1 MYKEEFQQT
10 IKNMKCEKDCVYM
23 SSFEVFKKGF
33 EKAKELAL
41 LHSNSLDESE
51 KPVITKDE
59 AKWINDLKSIYDL
72 PDVLYHITRC
82 GYDGNGFTF
91 TYWGS
96 TYELPIKEGI
106 DCSEVDIIRER
117 LVNAV
122 IYGYKIKE
130 EKLYQ
135 VELPGSHKEGDIIL
149 VKNDDGDITYDLV
162 YSDRWKE
169 RDYTKLTEDEIKKD
183 HEWAWQFAEE
193 VKE

>member
-1 MYKEEFQQT
+1 
-10 IKNMKCEKDCVYM
+10 M
-23 SSFEVFKKGF
+23 ST
-33 EKAKELAL
+33 
-41 LHSNSLDESE
+41 E

-59 AKWINDLKSIYDL
+59 AKWINDLKSVYDL

-149 VKNDDGDITYDLV
+149 VKNDDGDITYGLV

>member
-41 LHSNSLDESE
+41 LHSNSLDEPE

-59 AKWINDLKSIYDL
+59 AKWINDLKSVYDL